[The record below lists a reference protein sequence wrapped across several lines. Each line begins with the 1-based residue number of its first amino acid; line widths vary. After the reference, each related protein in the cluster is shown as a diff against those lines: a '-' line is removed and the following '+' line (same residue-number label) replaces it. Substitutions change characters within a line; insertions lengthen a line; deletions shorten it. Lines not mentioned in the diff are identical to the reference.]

1 MRSASLVVPVALA
14 AAAAYAAASA
24 LQHYEAR
31 RSSAGNSVA
40 LAGMIGLLRQPLWL
54 LGALADVLGLLLHI
68 VALSLGPVNL
78 VQPLQVTGLLFAIP
92 FGGLLTGQRTH
103 RRDLLAALCV
113 VAGLG
118 LFLGV
123 ARPRTTDVVLTGTSA
138 ALVGGI
144 GVLTLGAGA
153 ALCRALSGKRR
164 AVLMAALAG
173 AGFAAGSV
181 LLEDL
186 GRLHRADGWHAVVT
200 GPGVPALLGAV
211 ALGVVSLALSQA
223 AFQIGTLG
231 QALPT
236 LTVTDPVISIALAA
250 ALLKETMTLTVAGLA
265 LDALSLSL
273 VTTGVVW
280 LARREGSRG
289 EVNVDT
295 PAVDTNLDSARTRLR
310 SLVRPV
316 SPATSTWWG
325 AAGVSGS
332 YGLLPGLVGIIAMT
346 EADSDASTATRC
358 LVLLA
363 SSSVCAATGVILF
376 RRTPPYNQSATTAT
390 D

>member
-1 MRSASLVVPVALA
+1 M
-14 AAAAYAAASA
+14 
-24 LQHYEAR
+24 
-31 RSSAGNSVA
+31 
-40 LAGMIGLLRQPLWL
+40 AGMIGLLRRPLWL
-54 LGALADVLGLLLHI
+54 LGAFADALGLLLHI
-68 VALSLGPVNL
+68 LALSLGPVNL

-92 FGGLLTGQRTH
+92 FGGLLTGLRTR

-138 ALVGGI
+138 ALLSGI
-144 GVLTLGAGA
+144 GVLTLGVGA
-153 ALCRALSGKRR
+153 ALCRALSGKRG

-186 GRLHRADGWHAVVT
+186 GRLHRVDGWHAVVT

-211 ALGVVSLALSQA
+211 ALGIVSLALSQA

-236 LTVTDPVISIALAA
+236 LTVTDPVLSIALAA
-250 ALLKETMTLTVAGLA
+250 ALFKETIPLTVAGLA

-273 VTTGVVW
+273 VTTGVFW
-280 LARREGSRG
+280 LARREDNFGD
-289 EVNVDT
+289 VHVDRS
-295 PAVDTNLDSARTRLR
+295 VDTNLDATRTRLR
-310 SLVRPV
+310 SLVRPA

-332 YGLLPGLVGIIAMT
+332 YGLLPGLVAIIAMT
-346 EADSDASTATRC
+346 EADVDTSTVTRGV
-358 LVLLA
+358 VLLA
-363 SSSVCAATGVILF
+363 SSTLCAASGVILF
-376 RRTPPYNQSATTAT
+376 RRSPPHTQSAATTTTLA
-390 D
+390 DPRPQP